1 MDFYRIKCTLL
12 SEYVAAGG
20 TNKKDFIHGMN
31 YLIDFLESGR
41 EPEPL
46 NAEVDDILF
55 LKGKIAELQEE
66 VAGLKEKLKHKN
78 VVINNYREMSKQE
91 RAEVR
96 KSKEFFKIE
105 QTYSRMILELEKK
118 YNGGY

>member
-12 SEYVAAGG
+12 SEYVADGG
-20 TNKKDFIHGMN
+20 TNKKDFVHGMN

-66 VAGLKEKLKHKN
+66 VAGLKEKLKHKD

-91 RAEVR
+91 RTEIR